1 MQANSLAETFERL
14 SGENRCALM
23 PYFMSFYPDAEAFR
37 SLLLASRDAGADVV
51 EVGVPFSDPIA
62 DGPAIQE
69 AGQVALAQ
77 GATTARVLDLLDET
91 RASLGVPLVIMTYSN
106 LILAHGSERFFR
118 DAYDAGVRGAV
129 IPDLSLEDSAQFAK
143 AASKSRVDLI
153 QFVAPTTPAERLGK
167 IAKRARGFTYLVSV
181 TGVTGARPGEGF
193 HLGKYVKQV
202 REAIALPVCV
212 GFGIA
217 TPSQAAAVAGFA
229 DGVIM
234 GSALVEIVREYGA
247 ADAAEA
253 VGAFLKNIRRAID
266 SARGASCG
274 S

>member
-1 MQANSLAETFERL
+1 MQANSLAKIFEKL

-23 PYFMSFYPDAEAFR
+23 PYFMSFYPNSDTFK
-37 SLLLASRDAGADVV
+37 SLLLASQDAGADVI

-77 GATTARVLDLLDET
+77 RATPGKVLELLGELRGRLT
-91 RASLGVPLVIMTYSN
+91 VPLVIMTYAN
-106 LILAHGSERFFR
+106 PILAYGTRRFFE
-118 DAYDAGVRGAV
+118 DACKVGVRGAV
-129 IPDLSLEDSAQFAK
+129 IPDLSLEDSAVFGK
-143 AASKSRVDLI
+143 AASNSGVDLI
-153 QFVAPTTPAERLGK
+153 QFVAPTTPVERLGK

-181 TGVTGARPGEGF
+181 TGVTGARPGEDF
-193 HLGKYVKQV
+193 RLGEYVRQV

-234 GSALVEIVREYGA
+234 GSALVGIVREYGA
-247 ADAAEA
+247 ADAAGA
-253 VGAFLKNIRRAID
+253 TGAFLKGIREAID
-266 SARGASCG
+266 IARGASCG